1 MGHRLFSIQA
11 PLFVFAAWIST
22 LALPACRD
30 AADASRTR
38 TTTIAPSVA
47 QQPTGTILRIPCDD
61 PDDVKALANVRVT
74 CQGVVT
80 DDRIGESFTFT
91 FGCPVTDIHLKEE
104 YTGAVRVRFDI
115 PQGNPGDMGRFER
128 GTWTT
133 GFVSCRPRVEG
144 RHPTITIPLSKFRST
159 KPYPI
164 IP

>member
-1 MGHRLFSIQA
+1 MGHRLLSQA

-104 YTGAVRVRFDI
+104 YTGAVRVPFDI

-128 GTWTT
+128 GTWMAA
-133 GFVSCRPRVEG
+133 GYAGGKP
-144 RHPTITIPLSKFRST
+144 PTITISLSKFRSP
-159 KPYPI
+159 KRYPI
-164 IP
+164 P